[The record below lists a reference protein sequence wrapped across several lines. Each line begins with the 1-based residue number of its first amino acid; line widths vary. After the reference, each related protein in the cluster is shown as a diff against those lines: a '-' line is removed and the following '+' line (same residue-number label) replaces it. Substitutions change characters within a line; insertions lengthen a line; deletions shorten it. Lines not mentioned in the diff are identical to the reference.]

1 MAGAY
6 PLPDDGAVAD
16 RRGTERRAARYP
28 EVLQG
33 RAPHSR
39 GRDRRQD
46 PDPAGRVQGAEEWER
61 EHQGSDTRHSD
72 MHGGQCRYAG
82 EHSCPHVLDVGS
94 VGVQWTVLSH
104 VHRGYYRTRL

>member
-33 RAPHSR
+33 RAPYSR
-39 GRDRRQD
+39 GRDRRQNLG
-46 PDPAGRVQGAEEWER
+46 PAGRVQGAEERER

-72 MHGGQCRYAG
+72 MYGGKCRYAG
-82 EHSCPHVLDVGS
+82 EHGCPHVLDVGS
-94 VGVQWTVLSH
+94 VGVLSL
-104 VHRGYYRTRL
+104 VHQRYYRTRL